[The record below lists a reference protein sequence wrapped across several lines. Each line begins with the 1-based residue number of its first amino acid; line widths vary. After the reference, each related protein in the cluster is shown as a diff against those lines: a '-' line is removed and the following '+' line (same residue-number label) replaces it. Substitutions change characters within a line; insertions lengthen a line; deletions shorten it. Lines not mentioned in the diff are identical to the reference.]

1 MKFFLAFWAGTIYA
15 KKENVFILCVP
26 FAPRLSR
33 GAFRGEETWENLQI
47 GEAMREFIAKEYG
60 RTLVI
65 HLGKGELLLE
75 SVQKALEEKNIKNAV
90 LLSAIGSLR
99 KLSMHII
106 MDTEDNATNH
116 FLVVEKP
123 FELCAMQGLVLNGVP
138 HFHMVCSAPGNE
150 SFCGHVE
157 EGCEVQYLMEI
168 ALLEIKDMNLTRRK
182 DAFNIDY
189 IDEL

>member
-1 MKFFLAFWAGTIYA
+1 MTNFLA
-15 KKENVFILCVP
+15 N
-26 FAPRLSR
+26 
-33 GAFRGEETWENLQI
+33 
-47 GEAMREFIAKEYG
+47 EYG
-60 RTLVI
+60 RVIVI

-75 SVQKALEEKNIKNAV
+75 SIQRALEEQGIKNAV

-106 MDTEDNATNH
+106 MDTDDKATNN

-123 FELCAMQGLVLNGVP
+123 FELCSMQGLVLDGVP

-157 EGCEVQYLMEI
+157 PGCEVQYLMEI
-168 ALLEIKDMNLTRRK
+168 ALMEVRDMDLPRRR
-182 DAFNIDY
+182 DAFGIDY
-189 IDEL
+189 IDKR

>member
-1 MKFFLAFWAGTIYA
+1 
-15 KKENVFILCVP
+15 
-26 FAPRLSR
+26 
-33 GAFRGEETWENLQI
+33 
-47 GEAMREFIAKEYG
+47 MRNFSANEYG
-60 RTLVI
+60 RLLVI
-65 HLGKGELLLE
+65 HLGKGELMLE
-75 SVQKALEEKNIKNAV
+75 SIQKALDEQGIKNAV

-106 MDTEDNATNH
+106 MDTDDNATNN

-157 EGCEVQYLMEI
+157 PGCEVQYLMEI
-168 ALLEIKDMNLTRRK
+168 ALMEVTDMELTRRK
-182 DAFNIDY
+182 DEFNIDY
-189 IDEL
+189 IDKL

>member
-75 SVQKALEEKNIKNAV
+75 SVQKALEEKNN
-90 LLSAIGSLR
+90 SS
-99 KLSMHII
+99 KL
-106 MDTEDNATNH
+106 DN
-116 FLVVEKP
+116 E
-123 FELCAMQGLVLNGVP
+123 
-138 HFHMVCSAPGNE
+138 
-150 SFCGHVE
+150 
-157 EGCEVQYLMEI
+157 
-168 ALLEIKDMNLTRRK
+168 
-182 DAFNIDY
+182 
-189 IDEL
+189 

>member
-1 MKFFLAFWAGTIYA
+1 MTNFFA
-15 KKENVFILCVP
+15 N
-26 FAPRLSR
+26 
-33 GAFRGEETWENLQI
+33 
-47 GEAMREFIAKEYG
+47 EYG
-60 RTLVI
+60 RVIVI

-75 SVQKALEEKNIKNAV
+75 SIQRALEEQGIKNAV

-106 MDTEDNATNH
+106 MDTDDKATNN

-123 FELCAMQGLVLNGVP
+123 FELCSMQGLVLDGVP

-157 EGCEVQYLMEI
+157 PGCEVQYLMEI
-168 ALLEIKDMNLTRRK
+168 ALMEVRDMDLTRRR
-182 DAFNIDY
+182 DAFGIAY
-189 IDEL
+189 IDKR

>member
-1 MKFFLAFWAGTIYA
+1 MTNFLA
-15 KKENVFILCVP
+15 N
-26 FAPRLSR
+26 
-33 GAFRGEETWENLQI
+33 
-47 GEAMREFIAKEYG
+47 EYG
-60 RTLVI
+60 RVIVI

-75 SVQKALEEKNIKNAV
+75 SIQRALEEQGIKNAV

-106 MDTEDNATNH
+106 MDTDDKATNN

-123 FELCAMQGLVLNGVP
+123 FELCSMQGLVLDGVP

-157 EGCEVQYLMEI
+157 PGCEVQYLMEI
-168 ALLEIKDMNLTRRK
+168 ALMEVRDMDLTRRR
-182 DAFNIDY
+182 DAFGIDY
-189 IDEL
+189 IDKR

>member
-1 MKFFLAFWAGTIYA
+1 MTNFLA
-15 KKENVFILCVP
+15 N
-26 FAPRLSR
+26 
-33 GAFRGEETWENLQI
+33 
-47 GEAMREFIAKEYG
+47 EYG
-60 RTLVI
+60 RVIVI

-75 SVQKALEEKNIKNAV
+75 SIQRALEEQGIKNAV

-106 MDTEDNATNH
+106 MDDKATNN

-123 FELCAMQGLVLNGVP
+123 FELCSMQGLVLDGVP

-157 EGCEVQYLMEI
+157 PGCEVQYLMEI
-168 ALLEIKDMNLTRRK
+168 ALMEVRDMDLTRRR
-182 DAFNIDY
+182 DAFGIDY
-189 IDEL
+189 IDKR

>member
-1 MKFFLAFWAGTIYA
+1 MTNFLA
-15 KKENVFILCVP
+15 N
-26 FAPRLSR
+26 
-33 GAFRGEETWENLQI
+33 
-47 GEAMREFIAKEYG
+47 EYG
-60 RTLVI
+60 RVIVI

-75 SVQKALEEKNIKNAV
+75 SIQRALEEQGIKNAV

-106 MDTEDNATNH
+106 MDTDDKATNN

-123 FELCAMQGLVLNGVP
+123 FELCSMQGLVLDGVP

-157 EGCEVQYLMEI
+157 PGCEVQYLMEI
-168 ALLEIKDMNLTRRK
+168 ALMEVRDMDLTRRR
-182 DAFNIDY
+182 DAFGIAY
-189 IDEL
+189 IDKR

>member
-1 MKFFLAFWAGTIYA
+1 MTNFLA
-15 KKENVFILCVP
+15 N
-26 FAPRLSR
+26 
-33 GAFRGEETWENLQI
+33 
-47 GEAMREFIAKEYG
+47 EYG
-60 RTLVI
+60 RVIVI

-75 SVQKALEEKNIKNAV
+75 SIQRALEEQGIKNAV

-106 MDTEDNATNH
+106 MDTDDNATNN

-123 FELCAMQGLVLNGVP
+123 FELCSMQGLVLDGVP

-157 EGCEVQYLMEI
+157 PGCEVQYLMEI
-168 ALLEIKDMNLTRRK
+168 ALMEVRDMDLTRRR
-182 DAFNIDY
+182 DAFGIDY
-189 IDEL
+189 IDKR

>member
-1 MKFFLAFWAGTIYA
+1 MTNFLA
-15 KKENVFILCVP
+15 N
-26 FAPRLSR
+26 
-33 GAFRGEETWENLQI
+33 
-47 GEAMREFIAKEYG
+47 EYG
-60 RTLVI
+60 RVIVI

-75 SVQKALEEKNIKNAV
+75 SIQRALEEQGIKNAV

-106 MDTEDNATNH
+106 MDTDDKATNN

-123 FELCAMQGLVLNGVP
+123 FELCSMQGLVLDGVP

-157 EGCEVQYLMEI
+157 PGCEVQYLMEI
-168 ALLEIKDMNLTRRK
+168 ALMEVRDMDLTRRR
-182 DAFNIDY
+182 DAFGIDY
-189 IDEL
+189 IDKH